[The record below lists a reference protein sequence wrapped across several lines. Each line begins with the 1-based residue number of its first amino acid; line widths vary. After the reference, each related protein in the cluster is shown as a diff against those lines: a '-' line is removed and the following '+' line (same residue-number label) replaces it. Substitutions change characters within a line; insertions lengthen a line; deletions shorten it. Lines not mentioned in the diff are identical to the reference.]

1 MKGLEQAWQDARK
14 NFVDAT
20 DAWQEAIRKDKERK
34 DALQKEIEEAFK
46 AHDEKYINDLLEGD
60 LKLLDPPEL
69 DENPVED
76 MNQWGNIAD
85 KMRGTDIAATYGK
98 GSKKSDWFADFE
110 KQIKDYNDN
119 IKPADDPF
127 SRKGRGMGDRW
138 KGSEREKDYSIGG
151 NFVTYSAKK
160 KKNTMAASYK
170 PQGGTLKET
179 TFDRIKKVRKKF
191 DYEGKP
197 TPTDDGYP
205 ENPPA
210 ELGKD
215 GFHSEYGKNSNRYKK
230 LDPISA
236 KAMARVKTGDPETDA
251 VVQKQAK
258 KKK

>member
-1 MKGLEQAWQDARK
+1 MSADPWNPERYQGYNVADADVAGAGGSPGQPYTPPKEDPNNPWVPAPGKDTKIASGKTEYGKTDYGLK
-14 NFVDAT
+14 
-20 DAWQEAIRKDKERK
+20 KDGSLGMPDDNWGK
-34 DALQKEIEEAFK
+34 DVG
-46 AHDEKYINDLLEGD
+46 DEDDVLDLLGG
-60 LKLLDPPEL
+60 KR
-69 DENPVED
+69 
-76 MNQWGNIAD
+76 A
-85 KMRGTDIAATYGK
+85 KRKRGSG
-98 GSKKSDWFADFE
+98 
-110 KQIKDYNDN
+110 
-119 IKPADDPF
+119 
-127 SRKGRGMGDRW
+127 
-138 KGSEREKDYSIGG
+138 YSIDEPI
-151 NFVTYSAKK
+151 VSTAKK
-160 KKNTMAASYK
+160 KKKRNTMAASYK

>member
-1 MKGLEQAWQDARK
+1 MEK
-14 NFVDAT
+14 N
-20 DAWQEAIRKDKERK
+20 WQEKNSSSNQGGLPDGTQIASNSNRGLNRTTWRKGDDNKSITTDSDFGKRIR
-34 DALQKEIEEAFK
+34 DAVQ
-46 AHDEKYINDLLEGD
+46 G
-60 LKLLDPPEL
+60 
-69 DENPVED
+69 
-76 MNQWGNIAD
+76 MGNIQA
-85 KMRGTDIAATYGK
+85 K
-98 GSKKSDWFADFE
+98 
-110 KQIKDYNDN
+110 
-119 IKPADDPF
+119 
-127 SRKGRGMGDRW
+127 
-138 KGSEREKDYSIGG
+138 EREKDYSIGG
-151 NFVTYSAKK
+151 NFVATSTTKKKK
-160 KKNTMAASYK
+160 KKNNTTMAASYK

-179 TFDRIKKVRKKF
+179 TFDRIKKARKKF

-197 TPTDDGYP
+197 TSTDDGYP